1 MRDAAPQGTYK
12 VQALDRAFAVL
23 DLLGESD
30 TPLGLAQVAASL
42 QLHKSTAH
50 RFLMVLERHRM
61 VERTASGKFRL
72 GLRLFDLGNRA
83 IEQYDLRDRAQ
94 PHLRRLVAETEETA
108 HLCIL
113 EGAHVIYIDKIEPAR
128 SVRMITRIGASNPVH
143 CTSVGK
149 AMLAFLPEERF
160 ADVLR
165 RIRFERFT
173 HRTISTAEALRAEI
187 EKTRRRGY
195 AVDDEELEE
204 GLRCIAVPVLDAQR
218 LPVAAVSVSG
228 PSFRVTAQ
236 KLPSIAN
243 HLLQVRAGNLG
254 GYGLRFQRPRQSRP
268 LVGLGSRRSG
278 RRWRRRPLDL
288 VLFHRVRVRFFLRP
302 RSSARVA
309 MNLYTQDDRDEKQAA
324 QGAFL
329 SAVGLVSR
337 LVQ

>member
-1 MRDAAPQGTYK
+1 MRDIAPQGTYK

-30 TPLGLAQVAASL
+30 IPLGLAQVAASL

-83 IEQYDLRDRAQ
+83 IEQYDLRDRDQAAQ
-94 PHLRRLVAETEETA
+94 VRLGAETEETA

-113 EGAHVIYIDKIEPAR
+113 EAARVIYIDKIEPAR

-143 CTSVGK
+143 CTAVGK
-149 AMLAFLPEERF
+149 AILSFLPEDRA

-165 RIRFERFT
+165 RLRFERFT
-173 HRTISTAEALRAEI
+173 HRTIATAEALRAEM

-204 GLRCIAVPVLDAQR
+204 GLRCIAVPLLDAQR
-218 LPVAAVSVSG
+218 LPVAAVSISG

-236 KLPSIAN
+236 KLPTIAN
-243 HLLQVRAGNLG
+243 QLLVCVRGIAADM
-254 GYGLRFQRPRQSRP
+254 GYS
-268 LVGLGSRRSG
+268 SSG
-278 RRWRRRPLDL
+278 RGNRAVW
-288 VLFHRVRVRFFLRP
+288 
-302 RSSARVA
+302 SA
-309 MNLYTQDDRDEKQAA
+309 
-324 QGAFL
+324 
-329 SAVGLVSR
+329 
-337 LVQ
+337 

>member
-50 RFLMVLERHRM
+50 RFLMVLERHHM
-61 VERTASGKFRL
+61 VERTTNGKFRL
-72 GLRLFDLGNRA
+72 GLRLFDFGSRA
-83 IEQYDLRDRAQ
+83 IEQYDLRERAQ

-113 EGAHVIYIDKIEPAR
+113 EQARVIYIDKIEPAR

-143 CTSVGK
+143 CTAVGK
-149 AMLAFLPEERF
+149 AMLAFLPEERA
-160 ADVLR
+160 ADIIR
-165 RIRFERFT
+165 RTRFERFT
-173 HRTISTAEALRAEI
+173 HRTIASAEALRAEV
-187 EKTRRRGY
+187 EKTHRRGY

-204 GLRCIAVPVLDAQR
+204 GLRCIAVPILDAQR
-218 LPVAAVSVSG
+218 QPVAAVSISG

-243 HLLQVRAGNLG
+243 HLLHCVRGISADMGFTTG
-254 GYGLRFQRPRQSRP
+254 ARSPRT
-268 LVGLGSRRSG
+268 
-278 RRWRRRPLDL
+278 
-288 VLFHRVRVRFFLRP
+288 
-302 RSSARVA
+302 A
-309 MNLYTQDDRDEKQAA
+309 
-324 QGAFL
+324 L
-329 SAVGLVSR
+329 SA
-337 LVQ
+337 

>member
-1 MRDAAPQGTYK
+1 MRDAAPQGSYK

-23 DLLGESD
+23 DLLGESEM
-30 TPLGLAQVAASL
+30 PLGLAQVASSL

-61 VERTASGKFRL
+61 VERTSAGKFRL

-113 EGAHVIYIDKIEPAR
+113 EAARVIYIDKIEPAR

-149 AMLAFLPEERF
+149 AMLAFLPEDRA
-160 ADVLR
+160 ADIVR
-165 RIRFERFT
+165 RLRFERYT
-173 HRTISTAEALRAEI
+173 NHTITTPEALRAEM

-195 AVDDEELEE
+195 AVDDEEYEE
-204 GLRCIAVPVLDAQR
+204 GLRCIAVPLLDAQR
-218 LPVAAVSVSG
+218 LPVAAISVSG

-243 HLLQVRAGNLG
+243 HLLQCVRGISADM
-254 GYGLRFQRPRQSRP
+254 GYSSSGR
-268 LVGLGSRRSG
+268 GSRAT
-278 RRWRRRPLDL
+278 W
-288 VLFHRVRVRFFLRP
+288 
-302 RSSARVA
+302 SA
-309 MNLYTQDDRDEKQAA
+309 
-324 QGAFL
+324 
-329 SAVGLVSR
+329 
-337 LVQ
+337 

>member
-1 MRDAAPQGTYK
+1 MVSHVLGNLSYNQFSKRRTTLRDAAPQGTYK

-30 TPLGLAQVAASL
+30 TPLGLAQVSSSL

-61 VERTASGKFRL
+61 VERTSNGKFRL
-72 GLRLFDLGNRA
+72 GLRLFDFGNRA
-83 IEQYDLRDRAQ
+83 IEQYDLRERAQ

-128 SVRMITRIGASNPVH
+128 SVRMITRVGASNPVH

-149 AMLAFLPEERF
+149 AILAFLPEERI
-160 ADVLR
+160 ADILR
-165 RIRFERFT
+165 KTRFERFT
-173 HRTISTAEALRAEI
+173 HRTIATPEALRVEI
-187 EKTRRRGY
+187 EKSRRRGY

-204 GLRCIAVPVLDAQR
+204 GLRCIAVPLLDAQR
-218 LPVAAVSVSG
+218 QPVAAVSVSG

-243 HLLQVRAGNLG
+243 QLLQCVRGISMDMG
-254 GYGLRFQRPRQSRP
+254 FVSTSR
-268 LVGLGSRRSG
+268 SR
-278 RRWRRRPLDL
+278 
-288 VLFHRVRVRFFLRP
+288 
-302 RSSARVA
+302 
-309 MNLYTQDDRDEKQAA
+309 AA
-324 QGAFL
+324 L
-329 SAVGLVSR
+329 SA
-337 LVQ
+337 

>member
-1 MRDAAPQGTYK
+1 MRDATPQGTYK

-30 TPLGLAQVAASL
+30 TPQGLAQVATSL

-50 RFLMVLERHRM
+50 RFLMVLEKHRM
-61 VERTASGKFRL
+61 VERTAGGKFRL
-72 GLRLFDLGNRA
+72 GLKLFDLGNRA
-83 IEQYDLRDRAQ
+83 IEQYDLRERAQ

-113 EGAHVIYIDKIEPAR
+113 EGTHVIYIDKIEPAR

-149 AMLAFLPEERF
+149 AILAFLPEERIT
-160 ADVLR
+160 DILGR
-165 RIRFERFT
+165 LRFERYT
-173 HRTISTAEALRAEI
+173 SNTISTVEALRAEI

-195 AVDDEELEE
+195 AVDDEEFEE

-236 KLPSIAN
+236 KLPAIAN
-243 HLLQVRAGNLG
+243 HLLQCVRGISVDMGFVPNGRGN
-254 GYGLRFQRPRQSRP
+254 R
-268 LVGLGSRRSG
+268 
-278 RRWRRRPLDL
+278 
-288 VLFHRVRVRFFLRP
+288 
-302 RSSARVA
+302 
-309 MNLYTQDDRDEKQAA
+309 AA
-324 QGAFL
+324 WPA
-329 SAVGLVSR
+329 
-337 LVQ
+337 

>member
-1 MRDAAPQGTYK
+1 MRDTAPQGTYK

-113 EGAHVIYIDKIEPAR
+113 EAARVIYLDKIEPAR
-128 SVRMITRIGASNPVH
+128 SVRMITHIGASNPVH
-143 CTSVGK
+143 CTAVGK
-149 AMLAFLPEERF
+149 AILSFLPEER
-160 ADVLR
+160 ADR
-165 RIRFERFT
+165 RI
-173 HRTISTAEALRAEI
+173 APPPLRALYAPHNFNLGGLARGDGEDPPPRLCCG
-187 EKTRRRGY
+187 RRRTRG
-195 AVDDEELEE
+195 
-204 GLRCIAVPVLDAQR
+204 G
-218 LPVAAVSVSG
+218 AAVHRRAGARYAAASDSRSQHLRAVL
-228 PSFRVTAQ
+228 PRDRT

-243 HLLQVRAGNLG
+243 QLLQCVRGISADM
-254 GYGLRFQRPRQSRP
+254 GYTS
-268 LVGLGSRRSG
+268 SG
-278 RRWRRRPLDL
+278 RGNRAAWSAM
-288 VLFHRVRVRFFLRP
+288 
-302 RSSARVA
+302 SS
-309 MNLYTQDDRDEKQAA
+309 
-324 QGAFL
+324 
-329 SAVGLVSR
+329 
-337 LVQ
+337 

>member
-1 MRDAAPQGTYK
+1 MRDEAPQGTYK

-30 TPLGLAQVAASL
+30 TPLGLAQVALSL

-61 VERTASGKFRL
+61 VERTLGGKFRL
-72 GLRLFDLGNRA
+72 GLKLFDLGNRA

-94 PHLRRLVAETEETA
+94 PHLRRLVTETEETA

-128 SVRMITRIGASNPVH
+128 SVRMITRIGSSNPAH

-149 AMLAFLPEERF
+149 AILAFLPEERLNEI
-160 ADVLR
+160 LR

-173 HRTISTAEALRAEI
+173 QRTITTPEALRTEI

-195 AVDDEELEE
+195 AVDDEEFEE
-204 GLRCIAVPVLDAQR
+204 GLRCIAVPLLDAQR
-218 LPVAAVSVSG
+218 LPVAAVSISG

-236 KLPSIAN
+236 NLPSIAN
-243 HLLQVRAGNLG
+243 HLLQCVRGISMDMGFL
-254 GYGLRFQRPRQSRP
+254 PSSR
-268 LVGLGSRRSG
+268 G
-278 RRWRRRPLDL
+278 
-288 VLFHRVRVRFFLRP
+288 HRAP
-302 RSSARVA
+302 W
-309 MNLYTQDDRDEKQAA
+309 
-324 QGAFL
+324 QG
-329 SAVGLVSR
+329 
-337 LVQ
+337 

>member
-23 DLLGESD
+23 DLLGESE
-30 TPLGLAQVAASL
+30 TPMGLAQVASSL

-61 VERTASGKFRL
+61 VERTSGGKFRL
-72 GLRLFDLGNRA
+72 GLRLFDFGNRA
-83 IEQYDLRDRAQ
+83 IEQYDLRERAQ

-113 EGAHVIYIDKIEPAR
+113 EQARVIYIDKIEPAR

-149 AMLAFLPEERF
+149 AMLAFLPEERI
-160 ADVLR
+160 ADILR
-165 RIRFERFT
+165 RTRFERFT
-173 HRTISTAEALRAEI
+173 HRTIATPEALRVEI
-187 EKTRRRGY
+187 EKTHRRGY

-204 GLRCIAVPVLDAQR
+204 GLRCIAVPLLDAQR
-218 LPVAAVSVSG
+218 MPVAAVSVSG

-243 HLLQVRAGNLG
+243 HLLHCVRGISQDMGFTSAGRGN
-254 GYGLRFQRPRQSRP
+254 RAA
-268 LVGLGSRRSG
+268 
-278 RRWRRRPLDL
+278 W
-288 VLFHRVRVRFFLRP
+288 
-302 RSSARVA
+302 SA
-309 MNLYTQDDRDEKQAA
+309 
-324 QGAFL
+324 
-329 SAVGLVSR
+329 
-337 LVQ
+337 